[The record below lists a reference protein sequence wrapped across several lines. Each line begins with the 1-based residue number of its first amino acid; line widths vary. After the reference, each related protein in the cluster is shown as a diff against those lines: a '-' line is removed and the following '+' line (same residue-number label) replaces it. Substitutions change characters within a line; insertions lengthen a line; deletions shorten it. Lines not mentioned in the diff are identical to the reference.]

1 MDGFMSHILSCLA
14 GRDDPRLITLAAVIG
29 VLASLAA
36 ISLFHRARATSGE
49 VRAAW
54 TATAGAVAGCG
65 MWAAHFIAMLAFAQ
79 GIPIDHDVGLTVLSL
94 AAVMATTGVGLG
106 VAVYGAGGW
115 SPPVSG
121 LVLGAG
127 LSAMQAVGVAALSVP
142 GRLSWSLPFVLLA
155 LALACALAAA
165 AMMVATRPQG
175 TRRIVH
181 AAALLSAALIAQ
193 HVTAICPVD
202 VVLDPLVVI
211 ASPAVPPTLLAVI
224 IAGAVAAVLGM
235 ALVGASMDR
244 RLADRTLRL
253 HAALD
258 NMSQGLVMLDAGRR
272 LVLCNRRF
280 VEIYGLSP
288 EAAAPG
294 RLLREILPP
303 GAAAAA
309 ADQDGGGHT
318 VHEAGVVAL
327 PDGRFILVSDQPMAN
342 GGWVS
347 THEDITRRRQGETAL
362 ADAREESRRAEQEA
376 RAAHA
381 RLREAFEVVPEAL
394 ALFDADD
401 RYVLWN
407 RRYLELYSGSSD
419 MIAQGVRFEDVL
431 RAGLKRGQYPEAIGC
446 EEEWLADR
454 LARHR
459 APQNSHE
466 QSLPDDRWVR
476 VEERRTADG
485 GSIGIRVDISEVKR
499 REASFRLLFESNPIS
514 MWVVDRNSLEFL
526 DVNAAALAH
535 YGYSRE
541 HFLEMSLLDIRP
553 AQDWDEIRAL
563 TDAGGGDATGRS
575 RRHLRRDGTEI
586 EVAVFTRF
594 LRYGGR
600 DAALTAAI
608 DLTERKR
615 VEDELRRTQRFLD
628 TIVENMPTT
637 LIVKDAR
644 SLRLVMANKAAE
656 DLFGIP
662 RVDLIGKTGG
672 DALGQVADAFAPV
685 AGGNRA
691 GQPSSSDP
699 ARRIDTPHK
708 GMRDIVTK
716 RIILCDEGGRP
727 EYILA
732 VVEDV
737 TERKRAEDELRR
749 AQEFLNAVIENV
761 PTMLFAKEARGQ
773 RYVLVNRAGEQL
785 LGISRDEMIGKTDR
799 DLFPEAQASL
809 SSARE
814 REVLEADRVEAV
826 HMEAIHTHHSGV
838 RLVITRRL
846 VIPGSDGTP
855 EYLLGVIEDVTERK
869 RAEDDLRR
877 TRSFLDTVIE
887 NVPATIIVK
896 EASGDRRYVLV
907 NRAGERLFGLSREQV
922 IGKTAFDCFAPRRA
936 ELIDARD
943 RHLLARG
950 EQVFDEDTV
959 EMPGGEN
966 RHLTSRRL
974 LIRGEDETP
983 QYLLVVIDDVTE
995 QRRAKEQLIEAN
1007 ETLQAVINASP
1018 VAIVGTGPSGVIM
1031 TWSGAA
1037 ENIFGFT
1044 AEEAIGSALTDL
1056 VPPADSQERFGHSIA
1071 GAFAGARVRGLVEQR
1086 RRKDGIMVDVQVAA
1100 APVYAEDGAIRHVV
1114 VAIEDIT
1121 RRKALEDQLRQ
1132 AQKMEAIGQL
1142 TGGLSHD
1149 FNNLLAIIIGN
1160 LDLLRAEIGWNADAA
1175 ELLDEA
1181 LQASLQ
1187 GADLNRRLLAF
1198 ARRQPLQPKQVDL
1211 NDLIAG
1217 TAKLLRRTLGEH
1229 IEVALAMSSDLWPVR
1244 VDPTQLESALTNLA
1258 VNARDAMPGGGRLTI
1273 STRNIGIDEDYAASQ
1288 ADVTPGDFAVLEVSD
1303 TGIGMPPDV
1312 VARVFEPFFTTKG
1325 KEKGTGL
1332 GLSMVFGFVKQS
1344 GGHVQ
1349 VYSEVGV
1356 GTTLRIYL
1364 PRTEGATN
1372 EAAATTTLVAPR
1384 GHETVLA
1391 VEDNE
1396 GLRRLLVKQLA
1407 DLGYRVLEAATAPA
1421 AIEILKRKDKIDL
1434 LFTDIVLPGGMNGW
1448 ELARAAA
1455 ELRDDLK
1462 VLFTSGFPE
1471 AVFGPD
1477 GVLPQGAS
1485 LLSKP
1490 YRSDELARRLRESLA
1505 A

>member
-1 MDGFMSHILSCLA
+1 MDGFMSHILFCLA
-14 GRDDPRLITLAAVIG
+14 GREDPRLITLAAVIG

-36 ISLFHRARATSGE
+36 MSLFHRARATSGG

-65 MWAAHFIAMLAFAQ
+65 MWAAHFIAMLAFTP
-79 GIPIDHDVGLTVLSL
+79 GGPIDHDARLTVLSL
-94 AAVMATTGVGLG
+94 AVVMATTGLGLG
-106 VAVYGAGGW
+106 VAVYGAGRW
-115 SPPVSG
+115 LPPAGG

-127 LSAMQAVGVAALSVP
+127 LSAMQAVGVAALRVP
-142 GRLSWSLPFVLLA
+142 GHISWSLPFVLLA
-155 LALACALAAA
+155 LALACAFAAA
-165 AMMVATRPQG
+165 AMMVAARPQG

-193 HVTAICPVD
+193 HVMAICAVD
-202 VVLDPLVVI
+202 VVADPLVVI
-211 ASPAVPPTLLAVI
+211 APPAVPPTLLAVI

-235 ALVGASMDR
+235 ALVGVSMDR
-244 RLADRTLRL
+244 RLADRSLRL

-280 VEIYGLSP
+280 LEIYGLSP

-294 RLLREILPP
+294 RSLREILPP
-303 GAAAAA
+303 GAAA
-309 ADQDGGGHT
+309 DQDAGGHH
-318 VHEAGVVAL
+318 VDEAGVIAL

-347 THEDITRRRQGETAL
+347 THEDVTRRRQGETAL

-381 RLREAFEVVPEAL
+381 RLREAFDVVPEAL

-407 RRYLELYSGSSD
+407 RRYIELYSDSSD

-431 RAGLKRGQYPEAIGC
+431 RGGLRRGQYPEAVGC

-459 APQNSHE
+459 APHNSHE

-476 VEERRTADG
+476 VEERRTVDG

-535 YGYSRE
+535 YGYSRDQ
-541 HFLEMSLLDIRP
+541 FLEMSLLDIRP

-628 TIVENMPTT
+628 TIVENMPTA

-656 DLFGIP
+656 DMFGVP

-672 DALGQVADAFAPV
+672 DALGQVADAFAPM
-685 AGGNRA
+685 AGGARA
-691 GQPSSSDP
+691 GQQSNLDP

-708 GMRDIVTK
+708 GMRDIVSK
-716 RIILCDEGGRP
+716 RIILCDEADRP

-732 VVEDV
+732 VVDDV
-737 TERKRAEDELRR
+737 TERKRAEDELKR
-749 AQEFLNAVIENV
+749 AQEFLNAVIENI

-799 DLFPEAQASL
+799 ELFPEEQASL

-826 HMEAIHTHHSGV
+826 HMEAIHTHHNGV
-838 RLVITRRL
+838 RLAITRRL
-846 VIPGSDGTP
+846 VIRGSDGAP
-855 EYLLGVIEDVTERK
+855 DYLLGVIEDVTERK
-869 RAEDDLRR
+869 RGEDELRR

-896 EASGDRRYVLV
+896 EASGDRRYALV

-943 RHLLARG
+943 RQLLACS
-950 EQVFDEDTV
+950 EEVFHEDTV
-959 EMPGGEN
+959 EMPDGDN

-974 LIRGEDETP
+974 LILGEDNTP

-1018 VAIVGTGPSGVIM
+1018 VAIVGTGPGGMIM
-1031 TWSGAA
+1031 TWSEAA

-1044 AEEAIGSALTDL
+1044 AAEAIGSVVTDL
-1056 VPPADSQERFGHSIA
+1056 VPADREEKFGQSIA
-1071 GAFAGARVRGLVEQR
+1071 GAFAGERVRGLVEQR
-1086 RRKDGIMVDVQVAA
+1086 RRKDGVAIDVQIAS
-1100 APVYAEDGAIRHVV
+1100 APVYAEDGTIRHVV

-1132 AQKMEAIGQL
+1132 SQKMEAIGQL

-1211 NDLIAG
+1211 NDLITG

-1229 IEVALAMSSDLWPVR
+1229 IEVALAMSSDLWAVR

-1258 VNARDAMPGGGRLTI
+1258 VNARDAMPGGGRLAI
-1273 STRNIGIDEDYAASQ
+1273 STRNVHIDEDYAAVQ

-1303 TGIGMPPDV
+1303 TGTGMPPDV

-1364 PRTEGATN
+1364 PRTEGAAN

-1421 AIEILKRKDKIDL
+1421 AIEILRRPDKIDL

-1455 ELRDDLK
+1455 ELRNDLK

-1471 AVFGPD
+1471 AAFGPD